1 MRPVVRRQWINSNE
15 MPNHRLTTASTYTPA
30 GIEAAPATLGR
41 GSVACPLIA
50 SLQQA
55 A

>member
-1 MRPVVRRQWINSNE
+1 MRPVERKQWIISNE

-30 GIEAAPATLGR
+30 GIEAGSATLGR
-41 GSVACPLIA
+41 SSVACPLIA
-50 SLQQA
+50 SLQEA